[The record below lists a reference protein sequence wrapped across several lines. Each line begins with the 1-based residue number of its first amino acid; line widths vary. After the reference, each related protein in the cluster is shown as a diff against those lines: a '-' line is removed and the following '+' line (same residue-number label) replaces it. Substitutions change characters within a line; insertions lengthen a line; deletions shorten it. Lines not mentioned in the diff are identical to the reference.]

1 MNMQSWIKQ
10 SQRVRADRSRGNPA
24 GVESLEN
31 RRHLDGAIAADVSVV
46 MSGLDNPRGMDFG
59 PQGALY
65 VAEAGRGGGADP
77 NAPSFVLRGTQ
88 LYYGETGAVSRL
100 WKGEQQRVASGLPS
114 IAQLNGNEGAGP
126 SDIAFNGAGNA
137 YVTVGFGANP
147 DLRAN
152 LGPAGAGFA
161 RLIRLKPNG
170 NWGQVADLG
179 TYERDANPD
188 GRQLDTNPFAVL
200 ASPGGEV
207 VVTDSGANS
216 LLRVDNHGGIS
227 PVAVMPIVPAAFDGD
242 AVPTGFTLGPDGAYY
257 VGILTGAPFRAAA
270 ANVYRVLPGEAPTVF
285 QGGFKTVI
293 DVDFDAAGN
302 LYVLQHSSGPAGLA
316 GPGSLVRVAPDG
328 ARTTVLGGL
337 NAPTSTAIARD
348 GTIYVTNFGTTA
360 GQGQVLRVV
369 QSQPA
374 QAAGFTSLPGT
385 SAGDGA
391 EKDGDGGVLGDAANV
406 LS

>member
-1 MNMQSWIKQ
+1 MRLSKKQ
-10 SQRVRADRSRGNPA
+10 GQRGRSGGSRGSPS
-24 GVESLEN
+24 GVEALEN
-31 RRHLDGAIAADVSVV
+31 RRHLDGALAPGVSVV
-46 MSGLDNPRGMDFG
+46 MSGLDNPRGMEFG

-77 NAPSFVLRGTQ
+77 NAPSFVLRGTP
-88 LYYGETGAVSRL
+88 LYYGQTGAITRL
-100 WKGEQQRVASGLPS
+100 WKGAQERVASGLPS

-161 RLIRLKPNG
+161 QLIRLKPGG

-179 TYERDANPD
+179 TYERTANPD
-188 GRQLDTNPFAVL
+188 GRQVDSNPFAVL

-207 VVTDSGANS
+207 VAVDSGANS
-216 LLRVDNHGGIS
+216 MLRVDNHGGVSTIGVL
-227 PVAVMPIVPAAFDGD
+227 PVIPPPQVFSGD
-242 AVPTGFTLGPDGAYY
+242 PVPTGFTVGPDGAYY
-257 VGILTGAPFRAAA
+257 VGILSGAPFRAGV
-270 ANVYRVLPGEAPTVF
+270 ANVYRIVPGEAPTVYLS
-285 QGGFKTVI
+285 GFKTII
-293 DVDFDAAGN
+293 DVDFDQAGN

-328 ARTTVLGGL
+328 SRSTVLDNL
-337 NAPTSTAIARD
+337 TAPTSTAVAPD
-348 GTIYVTNFGTTA
+348 GTVYVTNFGTTA
-360 GQGQVLRVV
+360 GQGQVLRVAL
-369 QSQPA
+369 SAPA
-374 QAAGFTSLPGT
+374 QT
-385 SAGDGA
+385 GA
-391 EKDGDGGVLGDAANV
+391 TGHSSTADARLADADEDGGILGGAASL